1 MTTTETEPEIGQV
14 LKLTATAYIPGFEPP
29 LFNNRDALWALGGG
43 VPVYYGIRA
52 TIPGTNGYE
61 HVWLGPLLWWG
72 VTCNT
77 QQCENNSVITWV
89 YLGRDGAAAAE
100 LMKKHP
106 NEFGTSR

>member
-43 VPVYYGIRA
+43 VPVYYGVRE
-52 TIPGTNGYE
+52 TIPGSNGYD
-61 HVWLGPLLWWG
+61 HSWLGMIEWRG
-72 VTCNT
+72 VACQT
-77 QQCENNSVITWV
+77 QQCQNNSTVTWV
-89 YLGRDGAAAAE
+89 YLGRDKVEAQKMM
-100 LMKKHP
+100 LKHP